1 MLILQLVAMRTY
13 GKNFM
18 YRKTVNYKQRQERL
32 ATEWDVRIDIA
43 EGLSADNIVERV
55 RAASDDVL
63 FSLVSGVERPD
74 NVQDQVATNTN
85 GFGQRIHTTAGSR
98 STEHHVH
105 VCIVL
110 LAPQRR
116 RDVLELVRGPRKLG
130 DEYCAPRNPKFT
142 YAGWVIHHA
151 KPGFKLDGEPPIRF
165 EYGTLPMDAL
175 TTDNAVKI
183 KALLAK
189 WGTDGMKNRF
199 KMYTELLEREN
210 IKRKIEQLQMQLEDH
225 DN

>member
-1 MLILQLVAMRTY
+1 MLILQLVVMRTY

-18 YRKTVNYKQRQERL
+18 YKKTVNYKQRQERL
-32 ATEWDVRIDIA
+32 ATEWDVRVDVDHQ
-43 EGLSADNIVERV
+43 LSADDVVKNV
-55 RAASDDVL
+55 RLHADELL
-63 FSLVSGVERPD
+63 FGLVSGVERPD
-74 NVQDQVATNTN
+74 NVQDQVETNTN

-98 STEHHVH
+98 STGNHVH

-110 LAPQRR
+110 LAPLRR

-130 DEYCAPRNPKFT
+130 DEYCTPRNPKFT
-142 YAGWVIHHA
+142 YAGWVIHHG
-151 KPGFKLDGEPPIRF
+151 KPGFKLDGEPTVRY
-165 EYGTLPMDAL
+165 ESGTLPMDAL
-175 TTDNAVKI
+175 TTDNAMKI
-183 KALLAK
+183 KGLLAK

>member
-1 MLILQLVAMRTY
+1 MRSY
-13 GKNFM
+13 GKNFI

-32 ATEWDVRIDIA
+32 ATEWDVRIDIT

-74 NVQDQVATNTN
+74 IQPTQGCATATQIGPWSGGPNQY
-85 GFGQRIHTTAGSR
+85 GSAGN
-98 STEHHVH
+98 HVH

-142 YAGWVIHHA
+142 YAGWIIHHS
-151 KPGFKLDGEPPIRF
+151 KPGFKLDGEPLVRF
-165 EYGTLPMDAL
+165 EYGTLPMDAV
-175 TTDNAVKI
+175 TTDNAMKI

>member
-13 GKNFM
+13 GKNFI
-18 YRKTVNYKQRQERL
+18 YKKTVNYKQRQERL
-32 ATEWDVRIDIA
+32 ATEWDVRVDIT
-43 EGLSADNIVERV
+43 EDLSADKIVERV
-55 RAASDDVL
+55 RAASDDL
-63 FSLVSGVERPD
+63 LYALVSGVERPD
-74 NVQDQVATNTN
+74 IKNGESALQQGPGWKNT
-85 GFGQRIHTTAGSR
+85 GS
-98 STEHHVH
+98 EQNHVH

-110 LAPQRR
+110 LAPLKRA
-116 RDVLELVRGPRKLG
+116 DVLRMVRGPRKFG
-130 DEYCAPRNPKFT
+130 DEYATPRNPKFT

-151 KPGFKLDGEPPIRF
+151 KPGYKLDGESLVRY
-165 EYGTLPMDAL
+165 ESGTLPIDAL
-175 TTDNAVKI
+175 TTDNAMKI
-183 KALLAK
+183 TSILKK